1 MWVTAASGV
10 RTGRSEDMTPRSAP
24 SARRIR
30 IGVELRRLRERAGM
44 SAAEAARA
52 LGTTPGQMSN
62 IEANR
67 FGVNAE
73 RVRTLARIYGC
84 ANQTLIDALAD
95 MAADRTRGWW
105 EEYRDTLPS
114 PFLDLA
120 EMEHHATALRVA
132 QVINIPGLL
141 QTPEHARALFRE
153 AVPPLRPHEI
163 EHRISY
169 RVKRQ
174 VVLFRDQPV
183 PYTAIIHEAALRMQ
197 FGGRDVTRAQLNHLV
212 ETSKQPHVTLR
223 VIPFDGTSFPTA
235 GHGLDYAS
243 GPVTALDTAQL
254 DAAHGSELIDAAGKL
269 ETYRLVLDRME
280 QATLKPAASRELI
293 HSIAKNL

>member
-1 MWVTAASGV
+1 MA
-10 RTGRSEDMTPRSAP
+10 PRSAP
-24 SARRIR
+24 TARRLR
-30 IGVELRRLRERAGM
+30 IGIELRRLRERAGM
-44 SAAEAARA
+44 TAAEAARE
-52 LGTTPGQMSN
+52 LGTTQAQMSN

-67 FGVNAE
+67 FGISAE
-73 RVRTLARIYGC
+73 RVQTLAHIYC
-84 ANQTLIDALAD
+84 CTDQPLVDALSA

-105 EEYRDTLPS
+105 EEYREAMPS
-114 PFLDLA
+114 PLLDLA

-153 AVPPLRPHEI
+153 AVTTLRPHEI
-163 EHRISY
+163 EHRVSH

-174 VVLFRDQPV
+174 AVLFRDQPV

-197 FGGRDVTRAQLNHLV
+197 FGGREVARAQFTHLAEVNHAR
-212 ETSKQPHVTLR
+212 HITLR

-235 GHGLDYAS
+235 GQGLDYAY

-254 DAAHGSELIDAAGKL
+254 DTTHGSEFIDAAGQL

-280 QATLKPAASRELI
+280 QVALAPGASRDLI
-293 HSIAKNL
+293 HRIAKDI

>member
-1 MWVTAASGV
+1 MA
-10 RTGRSEDMTPRSAP
+10 PRSAP
-24 SARRIR
+24 TARRLR
-30 IGVELRRLRERAGM
+30 IGIELRRLRERAGM
-44 SAAEAARA
+44 TAAQTARA
-52 LGTTPGQMSN
+52 LGTTQAQISN

-67 FGVNAE
+67 FGISSD
-73 RVRTLARIYGC
+73 RVRTLAHIYGC
-84 ANQTLIDALAD
+84 TDQALVEALAD
-95 MAADRTRGWW
+95 MAAERTRGWW

-114 PFLDLA
+114 PLLDLA

-153 AVPPLRPHEI
+153 VVPALRPHEI
-163 EHRISY
+163 EFRVSH

-174 VVLFRDQPV
+174 AVLVRAQPV

-197 FGGRDVTRAQLNHLV
+197 FGGREMSRAQLGHIA
-212 ETSKQPHVTLR
+212 EISGQPHITIR

-235 GHGLDYAS
+235 GHGVDYAY

-254 DAAHGSELIDAAGKL
+254 DTTHGSELVDAAGKL
-269 ETYRLVLDRME
+269 EAYRLVLDRME
-280 QATLKPAASRELI
+280 QAALAPSASRDLI
-293 HSIAKNL
+293 HNIAKSI

>member
-1 MWVTAASGV
+1 MA
-10 RTGRSEDMTPRSAP
+10 PRSTP
-24 SARRIR
+24 TARRVR

-44 SAAEAARA
+44 TTVEAARA
-52 LGTTPGQMSN
+52 LGTTQAQISN

-67 FGVNAE
+67 FGVSAD
-73 RVRTLARIYGC
+73 RVRTLAHIYDC
-84 ANQTLIDALAD
+84 TDQPLIDAVAD

-105 EEYRDTLPS
+105 EEYRDTMPS
-114 PFLDLA
+114 PLLDLA
-120 EMEHHATALRVA
+120 EMEHHAKALRVC

-163 EHRISY
+163 EHRVSHRI
-169 RVKRQ
+169 KRQ
-174 VVLFRDQPV
+174 AVLFRDVPV

-197 FGGRDVTRAQLNHLV
+197 FGGRDVTLAQLHHLIEV
-212 ETSKQPHVTLR
+212 SEEPHITLR

-235 GHGLDYAS
+235 GHGLDYAH

-254 DAAHGSELIDAAGKL
+254 DTSHGTELVDAAAKL
-269 ETYRLVLDRME
+269 ETYRMILDRM
-280 QATLKPAASRELI
+280 QKATLTPTASKDLI
-293 HSIAKNL
+293 HRIAKTF